1 MRTVLLVAAVYLFFV
16 GCASTTNVVPPEPPT
31 QAQLTQNRNIA
42 SVIVDQRFEQ
52 YFASGN
58 YLAKLNKVNNLA
70 KQFLANMPAEGHA
83 KKRLVKQFVS
93 DLNRSIAELSAY
105 KDANAERYAT
115 WVPKNTVDT
124 NYNAKIRILGGV
136 VQSSKVMDL
145 MGIYLTASGVIEP
158 DSAVDDYYY
167 SMLARA
173 VGQIDNE
180 ISKLGLAYLP
190 EHKEQD
196 ENNARLRYAKR
207 LGNDVRVA
215 VKKGFQ
221 SNKKIDAKRV
231 DRVLQLLSRANTLQQ
246 AHLLLKSADYRYTQT
261 AMQGLHI
268 MNSQDIS
275 GFDNEVELTLATK
288 FSFEMIHELIS
299 KVR

>member
-1 MRTVLLVAAVYLFFV
+1 MKSVLLLAAAMLFFV
-16 GCASTTNVVPPEPPT
+16 GCASTSNVPPEPPT

-70 KQFLANMPAEGHA
+70 KQFLANMPENGHA

-93 DLNRSIAELSAY
+93 DLNRSIAELAAY
-105 KDANAERYAT
+105 KDTNTERYTT
-115 WVPKNTVDT
+115 WVPKNTTDA
-124 NYNAKIRILGGV
+124 NYKSKIRILGGV
-136 VQSSKVMDL
+136 VQSSKVMDH

-167 SMLARA
+167 TMIARA
-173 VGQIDNE
+173 VGQIDSE
-180 ISKLGLAYLP
+180 ISKTGLAYLP

-207 LGNDVRVA
+207 LGNDVRSSIR
-215 VKKGFQ
+215 KSFQ
-221 SNKKIDAKRV
+221 ANKAIDTKRV
-231 DRVLQLLSRANTLQQ
+231 DRVLILLSKASTLQQ
-246 AHLLLKSADYRYTQT
+246 ANVLLKSPDYRYTQT

-268 MNSQDIS
+268 MNSQDIA
-275 GFDNEVELTLATK
+275 GFEDEVELTLSTK

>member
-1 MRTVLLVAAVYLFFV
+1 MKSGFLLAATYLFFV
-16 GCASTTNVVPPEPPT
+16 GCASTTNVLPEPPT
-31 QAQLTQNRNIA
+31 QAQLTQSRNVA

-58 YLAKLNKVNNLA
+58 YLAKLNKVNNIA
-70 KQFLANMPAEGHA
+70 KQFLASMPENGHA

-93 DLNRSIAELSAY
+93 DLSRSIAELSEF
-105 KDANAERYAT
+105 KDSNAERFT
-115 WVPKNTVDT
+115 SWVPKNTADA
-124 NYNAKIRILGGV
+124 NYKAKIRILGGV
-136 VQSSKVMDL
+136 IQSSKVMEQ

-167 SMLARA
+167 IMMARA
-173 VGQIDNE
+173 IGLIESE
-180 ISKLGLAYLP
+180 ISKTGLAYLP

-207 LGNDVRVA
+207 LGNDVRSTIR
-215 VKKGFQ
+215 KSFQ
-221 SNKKIDAKRV
+221 SNKAIDTKRV
-231 DRVLQLLSRANTLQQ
+231 DRVLLLLSRANTLQQ
-246 AHLLLKSADYRYTQT
+246 ASVLLKSPDYRYTQS

-275 GFDNEVELTLATK
+275 GFEHEVELTLSTK

>member
-1 MRTVLLVAAVYLFFV
+1 MKSVFLLAAAYLFFV
-16 GCASTTNVVPPEPPT
+16 GCASTTNVPPEPPT
-31 QAQLTQNRNIA
+31 QAQLTQSRNVA

-58 YLAKLNKVNNLA
+58 YLAKLTKINSLA
-70 KQFLANMPAEGHA
+70 KQFLAGMPENGHA

-93 DLNRSIAELSAY
+93 DLNRSIAELSEY
-105 KDANAERYAT
+105 KDANTERYST
-115 WVPKNTVDT
+115 WVPKNTADA
-124 NYNAKIRILGGV
+124 NYKAKIRILGGV
-136 VQSSKVMDL
+136 VQSSKVMDY

-167 SMLARA
+167 TMMARA
-173 VGQIDNE
+173 VGQIDSE
-180 ISKLGLAYLP
+180 ISKTGLAYLP
-190 EHKEQD
+190 EHKEED

-207 LGNDVRVA
+207 LGNDVRSTIR
-215 VKKGFQ
+215 KSFQ
-221 SNKKIDAKRV
+221 SNKAIDTKRV
-231 DRVLQLLSRANTLQQ
+231 DRVLILLSRASTLQQ
-246 AHLLLKSADYRYTQT
+246 ANVLLKSPDYRYTQT

-275 GFDNEVELTLATK
+275 GFEHEVELTLSTK

>member
-1 MRTVLLVAAVYLFFV
+1 MKTVFFLAAAYLFFV
-16 GCASTTNVVPPEPPT
+16 GCASTTNVLPEPPT
-31 QAQLTQNRNIA
+31 QAQLTQNRNVA

-70 KQFLANMPAEGHA
+70 KQFLANMPVEGHA

-93 DLNRSIAELSAY
+93 DLNRSIAELTEY
-105 KDANAERYAT
+105 KDASSERYPT
-115 WVPKNTVDT
+115 WVPKNTADA
-124 NYNAKIRILGGV
+124 NYKAKIRILGGV
-136 VQSSKVMDL
+136 VQSSKVMDQ
-145 MGIYLTASGVIEP
+145 MGIYLSASGVIEP

-173 VGQIDNE
+173 IGQIDSE
-180 ISKLGLAYLP
+180 VSKTGLAYLP
-190 EHKEQD
+190 ENKEQD
-196 ENNARLRYAKR
+196 ENNSRLRYAKR
-207 LGNDVRVA
+207 LGNDVRVTIR
-215 VKKGFQ
+215 KSFQ
-221 SNKKIDAKRV
+221 SNKAIDTKRV
-231 DRVLQLLSRANTLQQ
+231 DRVLLLLSRASTLQQ
-246 AHLLLKSADYRYTQT
+246 ANILLKSSDYRYTQT

-268 MNSQDIS
+268 MNSNDIS
-275 GFDNEVELTLATK
+275 GFENEVELTLSTK

>member
-1 MRTVLLVAAVYLFFV
+1 MKSVFLLAATVLFFV
-16 GCASTTNVVPPEPPT
+16 GCASTTQVPPEPPT

-42 SVIVDQRFEQ
+42 SVIVDQRFDQ

-58 YLAKLNKVNNLA
+58 YLTKLNKINSLA
-70 KQFLANMPAEGHA
+70 KQFLAGMPENGHA

-105 KDANAERYAT
+105 KDSNTERYTT
-115 WVPKNTVDT
+115 WVPKNTADA
-124 NYNAKIRILGGV
+124 NYKAKIRILGGV
-136 VQSSKVMDL
+136 VQSSKVMDH

-167 SMLARA
+167 TMIARA
-173 VGQIDNE
+173 VGQIDSE
-180 ISKLGLAYLP
+180 ISKTGLAYLP
-190 EHKEQD
+190 EDKEQD

-207 LGNDVRVA
+207 LGNDVRA
-215 VKKGFQ
+215 TIRKSFQ
-221 SNKKIDAKRV
+221 SNKAIDTKRV
-231 DRVLQLLSRANTLQQ
+231 DRVLVLLSRASTLQQ
-246 AHLLLKSADYRYTQT
+246 AHVLLRSPDYRYTQS

-268 MNSQDIS
+268 MNSQDIA
-275 GFDNEVELTLATK
+275 GFEHEVELTLSTK